1 MNIECFFSTDFT
13 TETIT
18 FDVNPNNFGEKF
30 DGCFYMFYSGI
41 NAEWGL

>member
-13 TETIT
+13 PETIT